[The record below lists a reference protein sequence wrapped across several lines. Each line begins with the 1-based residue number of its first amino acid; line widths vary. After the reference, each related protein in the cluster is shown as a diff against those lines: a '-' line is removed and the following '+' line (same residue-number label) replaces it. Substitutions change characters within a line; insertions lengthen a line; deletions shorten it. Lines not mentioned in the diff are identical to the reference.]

1 VRMVAEDRIDW
12 GCGELLAIGSLLLEG
27 IGVRLSGQD
36 TSRGTFS
43 HRHSILHDHE
53 NGVRHVPLQQV
64 AAEQGRFEVFDTLL
78 SEAAVLGFEYGYSTA
93 DPHTLVIWEAQFGDF
108 ANAAQV
114 YIDQFLA
121 SAESKWRR
129 MSGITLLLPHGYEG
143 QGPEHSSAR
152 LERFLALCANGNLQ
166 VCNLTTPAQ
175 LFHALRRQ
183 LLRKFRKPLVIMS
196 PKSLLRHRLAVSPLR
211 DFTAAEFRTV
221 IDDAAAGD
229 PAGVR
234 VVILTSGKLFYTL
247 FEARAGGRAA
257 SGADRSGGGEGI
269 ALVRVEQLY
278 PFPARE
284 LGELFARYPNG
295 RDIRWVQEEPANM
308 GAWRSTRHRIEAIL
322 PRGATLRLVARKASP
337 TPATGYYHMHVEQ
350 ERILI
355 ERALAAE
362 RPPAPGVTVD
372 AASEAAAKSGVRR

>member
-1 VRMVAEDRIDW
+1 
-12 GCGELLAIGSLLLEG
+12 
-27 IGVRLSGQD
+27 
-36 TSRGTFS
+36 
-43 HRHSILHDHE
+43 
-53 NGVRHVPLQQV
+53 
-64 AAEQGRFEVFDTLL
+64 
-78 SEAAVLGFEYGYSTA
+78 
-93 DPHTLVIWEAQFGDF
+93 
-108 ANAAQV
+108 
-114 YIDQFLA
+114 
-121 SAESKWRR
+121 
-129 MSGITLLLPHGYEG
+129 
-143 QGPEHSSAR
+143 
-152 LERFLALCANGNLQ
+152 
-166 VCNLTTPAQ
+166 
-175 LFHALRRQ
+175 
-183 LLRKFRKPLVIMS
+183 MS